1 MIDVRKN
8 LKAIIEERK
17 LSQKIIAIECG
28 MTESGLST
36 WLSSKSDASIRKTSV
51 ICEAIGISIVDA
63 FTYPEKYVPE
73 NQAHPACEECKRKDE
88 IIDNLTEL
96 LRRYKAEAKSKQKKD

>member
-17 LSQKIIAIECG
+17 LSQKQIAFDSG

-36 WLSSKSDASIRKTSV
+36 WLSSKSDASLRKTSA
-51 ICEAIGISIVDA
+51 ICEAIGISLVDA
-63 FTYPEKYVPE
+63 LTYPEKYVPE
-73 NQAHPACEECKRKDE
+73 DQAHPACEECKRKDE
-88 IIDNLTEL
+88 IIDYLSEL
-96 LRRYKAEAKSKQKKD
+96 LRRYKQDTKKRKE

>member
-17 LSQKIIAIECG
+17 LSQKQIAFDCG

-36 WLSSKSDASIRKTSV
+36 WLSSKSDASLRKTSV

-73 NQAHPACEECKRKDE
+73 NDAHPACEECKRKDE
-88 IIDNLTEL
+88 LIDNLQEL
-96 LRRYKAEAKSKQKKD
+96 IRKLRAENKQKK